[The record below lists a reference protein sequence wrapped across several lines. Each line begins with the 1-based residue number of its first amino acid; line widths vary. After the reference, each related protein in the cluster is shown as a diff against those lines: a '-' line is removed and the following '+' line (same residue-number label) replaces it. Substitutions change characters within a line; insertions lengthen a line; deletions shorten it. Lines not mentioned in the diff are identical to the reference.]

1 MSDEATGAAGTSGTG
16 TTAAGGEPG
25 AVTQGEQV
33 VLLDGRLN
41 EQMAKFDG
49 MLLDERAAAAAR
61 QRDSGTLGA
70 DEEEP
75 GSGYDDGYGAASEDG
90 GGMAGAGG
98 DGDTAPPLTGGPG
111 GRGGSVSNSAG
122 GGMPAMPAPPRAGD
136 HAPVAMAAVP
146 TDIPRGDDD
155 DVVARQLR
163 EAAMQEPDPVLRE
176 KLWNEYRKYKG
187 MPVK

>member
-1 MSDEATGAAGTSGTG
+1 MPAG
-16 TTAAGGEPG
+16 AGGETG
-25 AVTQGEQV
+25 AMTQGEQV
-33 VLLDGRLN
+33 VLLDGRLG

-70 DEEEP
+70 DDEESGA
-75 GSGYDDGYGAASEDG
+75 GSDDGYGGAGSHSDSGAGED
-90 GGMAGAGG
+90 GGMAGGSG
-98 DGDTAPPLTGGPG
+98 DADTAPPLTGGPG
-111 GRGGSVSNSAG
+111 GRGGRASNSAG
-122 GGMPAMPAPPRAGD
+122 GGMPDLPGSTRTGD
-136 HAPVAMAAVP
+136 HGPVAVAAVP

-187 MPVK
+187 ISVK

>member
-1 MSDEATGAAGTSGTG
+1 MNGEAAGATGASGTPG
-16 TTAAGGEPG
+16 AGSPG

-75 GSGYDDGYGAASEDG
+75 GSGYGGGYGTDSEDG
-90 GGMAGAGG
+90 GGMAGTGG

-111 GRGGSVSNSAG
+111 GRGGNASNSAG
-122 GGMPAMPAPPRAGD
+122 GGMPDMPAPARAGD
-136 HAPVAMAAVP
+136 HGPVAVAAVP
-146 TDIPRGDDD
+146 TDIPRGNDD

>member
-1 MSDEATGAAGTSGTG
+1 MPAGGS
-16 TTAAGGEPG
+16 GEPG

-33 VLLDGRLN
+33 VLLDGRLH
-41 EQMAKFDG
+41 EQMARFDG

-70 DEEEP
+70 DEDEP
-75 GSGYDDGYGAASEDG
+75 GAGNDDGSGADPGEDSGDG
-90 GGMAGAGG
+90 GGMAGTG
-98 DGDTAPPLTGGPG
+98 DDSDTAPPLTGGPG
-111 GRGGSVSNSAG
+111 GRGGNVSNSAG
-122 GGMPAMPAPPRAGD
+122 GGMPAMPAPTRPGE
-136 HAPVAMAAVP
+136 HGPVAVAAVP
-146 TDIPRGDDD
+146 TDIPRGNDD

-187 MPVK
+187 IPVK

>member
-1 MSDEATGAAGTSGTG
+1 
-16 TTAAGGEPG
+16 
-25 AVTQGEQV
+25 VTQGEQV
-33 VLLDGRLN
+33 ALLDGRLT

-70 DEEEP
+70 DEDEP
-75 GSGYDDGYGAASEDG
+75 GAGGSDDYGDGAGTDG
-90 GGMAGAGG
+90 GYAGAGG
-98 DGDTAPPLTGGPG
+98 NGDTAPPLTGGPG
-111 GRGGSVSNSAG
+111 GRGGNNSNSAG
-122 GGMPAMPAPPRAGD
+122 GGMPGMPAPARAGD

-146 TDIPRGDDD
+146 TDIPRGNDD